1 MSTIAS
7 LPASASPIDRLQ
19 ERGLVHTVT
28 SPTLTR
34 LLKTEKTAVYAG
46 FDPTATSLH
55 VGNLLQI
62 IGLLHFQALGH
73 QTIALVGGATGSIG
87 DPSGKSSERVA
98 LDPETLTEN
107 ASSIDAQLRRVFTN
121 AHAYMSRRTSLPPSS
136 SAPTS
141 SSPPSASS
149 PADSSSSIN
158 AAALPHVKILNNL
171 TWFQNLSLLS
181 FLSDA
186 GRLARVSIMLAR
198 DSVRTRLDS
207 PEGISFTEF
216 SYQLLQAYDFWHLYR
231 TEGCRVQLGGSDQW
245 GNILAGMD
253 VIRRKAGRAD
263 DAKAGEEEVEP
274 LAFGV
279 TLPLVTTA
287 KGEKFGK
294 SEGNAIW
301 LDPELVSP
309 YEFYQ
314 FFRRTPDSEIQRYL
328 QYFTMLPLSA
338 INTTMS
344 THSAHPDKH
353 IPQRLLAKEVT
364 ELVHGLDAAL
374 KAQTMSQVSFDGS
387 LTNTRGSD
395 ILAAFA
401 GDERLV
407 TLSKADVVGADVVQ
421 LALACGAVKSKSAGR
436 KLLASGGLYLNNAK
450 ISPENRTV
458 SDADLIDGVACVVRT
473 GKSQQRVV
481 SVV

>member
-1 MSTIAS
+1 MSSTAS
-7 LPASASPIDRLQ
+7 PFSPIDRLQ
-19 ERGLVHTVT
+19 ERGLVHSVT
-28 SPTLTR
+28 SPSLSR

-73 QTIALVGGATGSIG
+73 QTIALVGGATGAIG

-98 LDPETLTEN
+98 LDPDTLTAN
-107 ASSIDAQLRRVFTN
+107 VSSIDAQLRRVFTN
-121 AHAYMSRRTSLPPSS
+121 AHAYMSRRASLLSSSSS
-136 SAPTS
+136 SASTQ
-141 SSPPSASS
+141 SSPPSLSS
-149 PADSSSSIN
+149 PADSS
-158 AAALPHVKILNNL
+158 AALPHVKILNNL
-171 TWFQNLSLLS
+171 TWFENLSLLS

-231 TEGCRVQLGGSDQW
+231 TEGCRVQIGGSDQW

-253 VIRRKAGRAD
+253 VIRRKVGRAD
-263 DAKAGEEEVEP
+263 DARVGGEEEEAEP

-328 QYFTMLPLSA
+328 QYFTMLPLST
-338 INTTMS
+338 INATMS
-344 THSAHPDKH
+344 AHSAHPGKH
-353 IPQRLLAKEVT
+353 TPQRLLAAEVT
-364 ELVHGLDAAL
+364 ELVHGPDAAH

-387 LTNTRGSD
+387 LTDTRGAD

-407 TLSKADVVGADVVQ
+407 TLSRAKVVGADVVQ
-421 LALACGAVKSKSAGR
+421 LALACGAVKSKSSGR

-450 ISPENRTV
+450 IPPENRTV

-481 SVV
+481 AVV